1 MFGLDPL
8 TIVIIASIMIFYC
21 AYMIGRNEQKKRTEL
36 AIEET
41 IMYMVKNDF
50 VKYQRDATGE
60 IELFRI
66 DENPEN

>member
-1 MFGLDPL
+1 LFGLDPL
-8 TIVIIASIMIFYC
+8 TIVAITSITIFYC
-21 AYMIGRNEQKKRTEL
+21 AYMIGRNEQRKRTEL

-41 IMYMVKNDF
+41 IMYMVKNNF
-50 VKYQRDATGE
+50 VKYQRDVTGE

>member
-8 TIVIIASIMIFYC
+8 LSTAVLSSIIFYC
-21 AYMIGRNEQKKRTEL
+21 AYHIGRNDQKKRTEL

-50 VKYQRDATGE
+50 VKYQKDADGE
-60 IELFRI
+60 IELFKI
-66 DENPEN
+66 YENPEI